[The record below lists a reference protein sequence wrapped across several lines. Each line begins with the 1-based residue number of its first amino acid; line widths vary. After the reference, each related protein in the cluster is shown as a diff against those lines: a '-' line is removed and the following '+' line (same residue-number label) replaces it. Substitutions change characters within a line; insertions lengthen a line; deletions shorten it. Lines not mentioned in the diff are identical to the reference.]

1 MREIVDWYKKNERY
15 EELERA
21 ITIREEEEDQIL
33 RKKKLNDKTNSSLF
47 KRLRKARSGDF
58 NFIMKEFY
66 ELRVEDLNHFNH
78 LHFLMPEYR
87 SLEPIDIDV
96 KLFALNK
103 YVMNTLVSVNFP
115 QSRLKGQ
122 KDILYI
128 YSLKSLIKNCK

>member
-1 MREIVDWYKKNERY
+1 MSEIVDWYKKNERY

-21 ITIREEEEDQIL
+21 ITIREDKEDQIL

-47 KRLRKARSGDF
+47 IRLRKARSGDF

-78 LHFLMPEYR
+78 LHFKMPEYS
-87 SLEPIDIDV
+87 SLNSIDIDV
-96 KLFALNK
+96 QLFALSI
-103 YVMNTLVSVNFP
+103 YVMNTLVAVNFP
-115 QSRLKGQ
+115 QSRLNGE